1 MFSSCIL
8 KLMLRPGSLYTGLSN
23 SKEPPF
29 ALCVLQA
36 ALIHATPAMYV
47 ILCACGR
54 HIDKSV
60 RCAVAMFIVMLQVRR
75 KCHVSFGTA
84 AYNPLKVWYL
94 FQLPWQ
100 PGLVFFSRLP
110 PAVRFSLVRI

>member
-8 KLMLRPGSLYTGLSN
+8 KLMLRPVSLYTGLSN

-75 KCHVSFGTA
+75 GPCSLGKP
-84 AYNPLKVWYL
+84 AYNSLKVWYL